1 MLKLLFVNGS
11 SKQSMIM
18 FQMIMIKMNPSKIGT
33 SVTPLQKAE
42 IELETLKRK
51 NKFKFN
57 N

>member
-42 IELETLKRK
+42 LELETLKRK